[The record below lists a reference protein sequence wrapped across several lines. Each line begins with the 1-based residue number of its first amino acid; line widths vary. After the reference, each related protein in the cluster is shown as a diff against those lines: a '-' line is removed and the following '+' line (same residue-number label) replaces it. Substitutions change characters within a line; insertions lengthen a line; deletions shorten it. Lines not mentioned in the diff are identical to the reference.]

1 MTGQGILVRG
11 HVALRHHGIIIGMMV
26 QVALLPSEITKLITT
41 SIVPQGYS
49 LGVNMCLG
57 YLET

>member
-26 QVALLPSEITKLITT
+26 QVAFLPSELLITT
-41 SIVPQGYS
+41 PIVPQGYS

-57 YLET
+57 YSKT